1 METSRKPLKSQNITW
16 LGAVLAID
24 VLVLVAFALGWAD
37 VTAWNVEKLATR
49 AGLATLMPVAA
60 LLLAALI
67 PADVKATLVYWR
79 IKDTLPGHRAFS
91 KHAPS
96 DSRIDLESLR
106 KNVGAFPSE
115 PREQNTVWYR
125 LYKKVASDAAVE
137 GGHKGYLLFRDLA
150 AISIVLTLAAP
161 IGVYLFLDGGIRTAL
176 LAGVLMLVQYLLAAI
191 AARNSGVRFVT
202 NVLAIHSAKRV
213 TTPPASKARTLKN
226 A

>member
-1 METSRKPLKSQNITW
+1 METSRKPLKSQNVKW
-16 LGAVLAID
+16 LGAVLAVD
-24 VLVLVAFALGWAD
+24 VLVMVAFALGWAD
-37 VTAWNVEKLATR
+37 VTSWNVEKLATR

-67 PADVKATLVYWR
+67 PAEWTATLVYWR

-96 DSRIDLESLR
+96 DPRIDLESLR
-106 KNVGAFPSE
+106 KNVGAFPSD

-125 LYKKVASDAAVE
+125 LYKKVTSDAAVE

-150 AISIVLTLAAP
+150 AISIVLTPAAP
-161 IGVYLFLDGGIRTAL
+161 IGVYLLDGGIRAAL
-176 LAGVLMLVQYLLAAI
+176 LAGVLMLIQYLLAAI

-213 TTPPASKARTLKN
+213 TTPPASKGRTPKR